1 MTMKDPARM
10 YRESAVR
17 GASPIGLI
25 VILYEEIVR
34 SIRKAKRAFDAGD
47 IEVRGKALTH
57 AIEVIGYLQSILNFD
72 KGGDVAHN
80 LSDFY
85 NVMRGKLFQTHIKPT
100 HEDLETMASEFAKL
114 AAAWQ
119 QAERSL
125 AQTNATESKTE
136 LNGSLRDAPHGAMKL
151 VSTLE
156 PTFAT
161 MER

>member
-1 MTMKDPARM
+1 MTMRDPARM

-34 SIRKAKRAFDAGD
+34 SIRKAVRAFDAGD
-47 IEVRGKALTH
+47 IESRGRALTH
-57 AIEVIGYLQSILNFD
+57 AIEVIGYLQSVLDFE
-72 KGGDVAHN
+72 KGGDVARN

-85 NVMRGKLFQTHIKPT
+85 NFMRGKLFEAHIQPT
-100 HEDLETMASEFAKL
+100 HNSLEMMATEFAKL

-125 AQTNATESKTE
+125 AQPNATQSKSALE
-136 LNGSLRDAPHGAMKL
+136 APPQGGAHRGAKL
-151 VSTLE
+151 VGPLE
-156 PTFAT
+156 PTFAA
-161 MER
+161 MDR